1 MSIDSLTRAEK
12 IRKHQEE
19 MKLKNEQEA
28 MNILLNKPADNIQ
41 QIEFFYDM
49 DTPQS
54 YKNSVDFVISK
65 LNEKN
70 VFECIHADKPTLLH
84 FDFDYNQTE
93 DFECY
98 SIEVANEIL
107 RIVKHY
113 ISDYCTNKFNIAPEF
128 VIKEC
133 HSNNKI
139 KNGQKHWCYS
149 FHIIVPNVYTNTIFE
164 QSYIAREIEK
174 IFIQDQKTNPLLS
187 NIDYNLLMTDY
198 IDFDYDTD
206 LFV

>member
-65 LNEKN
+65 LNEKKFLS
-70 VFECIHADKPTLLH
+70 VFMLTNQHFCILILIIIKLKILSAIPLKSPTK
-84 FDFDYNQTE
+84 Y
-93 DFECY
+93 
-98 SIEVANEIL
+98 
-107 RIVKHY
+107 
-113 ISDYCTNKFNIAPEF
+113 
-128 VIKEC
+128 
-133 HSNNKI
+133 
-139 KNGQKHWCYS
+139 
-149 FHIIVPNVYTNTIFE
+149 
-164 QSYIAREIEK
+164 
-174 IFIQDQKTNPLLS
+174 
-187 NIDYNLLMTDY
+187 
-198 IDFDYDTD
+198 
-206 LFV
+206 